1 LPHDLANE
9 FWRNAKEEILVRPV
23 CQSCGKNFFSPQVLC
38 PDCQSG
44 NWEYEK
50 SCGEGFVYSYTVIH
64 RPPDSNFPSP
74 FVVADIQL
82 DEGWR
87 MFSWVTNALE
97 RKIQLNDRV
106 KVAFA
111 DFSGRKLPV
120 FELERETI

>member
-1 LPHDLANE
+1 M
-9 FWRNAKEEILVRPV
+9 
-23 CQSCGKNFFSPQVLC
+23 
-38 PDCQSG
+38 
-44 NWEYEK
+44 
-50 SCGEGFVYSYTVIH
+50 IH